1 MTDSAQETAMLTIES
16 VTGTNFAYHR
26 VPLTRWLDD
35 MVALERRELELWGIA
50 QHVDLLEL
58 TVSAVRKLKTELDA
72 RGLRVACV
80 TPEQIMYPV
89 NFASTDTAIIA
100 RTQRMFTNASELCA
114 ELGGDLVFLTPG
126 WGWEGEP
133 VHEAQQRAAAQL
145 HGIAE
150 HAAGLGLRCVLEALQ
165 RHESNLG
172 VGIEQLSA
180 VLDAVDS
187 PALGVALDTVAMAT
201 SGEGIDDYFSR
212 FGERVWHVHL
222 VDGSPGGHRAWGDG
236 DLPLVDYLTALRAAG
251 YEGLLTPE
259 LFGAPYIYDP
269 TAAHA
274 ANLASIRRAFERV
287 DARAADIR

>member
-1 MTDSAQETAMLTIES
+1 MLTIDS

-58 TVSAVRKLKTELDA
+58 TVPAVRKLKAELDA

-80 TPEQIMYPV
+80 TPEQVMYPV
-89 NFASTDTAIIA
+89 NVASADPAIIA

-114 ELGGDLVFLTPG
+114 ELGGDLVFVTPG
-126 WGWEGEP
+126 WSWEGEP
-133 VHEAQQRAAAQL
+133 IHDAQQRAAAQL
-145 HGIAE
+145 HDIAE

-172 VGIEQLSA
+172 VGTEQLGA
-180 VLDAVDS
+180 VLDAADA

-201 SGEGIDDYFSR
+201 SGESIDDYFSR
-212 FGERVWHVHL
+212 FSDRVWHVHL
-222 VDGSPGGHRAWGDG
+222 VDGSPAGHRAWGDG
-236 DLPLVDYLTALRAAG
+236 ELPLDDYLSELRAAG
-251 YEGLLTPE
+251 YDGLMTPE
-259 LFGAPYIYDP
+259 IFGTPYVYDP

-274 ANLASIRRAFERV
+274 SNLATIRQAFERV
-287 DARAADIR
+287 DARTTGVR

>member
-1 MTDSAQETAMLTIES
+1 MLTIDS

-58 TVSAVRKLKTELDA
+58 TVPAVRKLKGELDA

-89 NFASTDTAIIA
+89 NFASADPAIIA
-100 RTQRMFTNASELCA
+100 RTQRMFTNAAELCA

-133 VHEAQQRAAAQL
+133 VQDAQRRAAAQL
-145 HGIAE
+145 HDIAE

-172 VGIEQLSA
+172 VGIEQLGA
-180 VLDAVDS
+180 VLDAADA

-212 FGERVWHVHL
+212 FGDRVWHVHL

-236 DLPLVDYLTALRAAG
+236 ELPLVDYLTALRAVG

-259 LFGAPYIYDP
+259 LFGTPYVYDP

-274 ANLASIRRAFERV
+274 ANLASIRQAFERV
-287 DARAADIR
+287 DAGIAGIR